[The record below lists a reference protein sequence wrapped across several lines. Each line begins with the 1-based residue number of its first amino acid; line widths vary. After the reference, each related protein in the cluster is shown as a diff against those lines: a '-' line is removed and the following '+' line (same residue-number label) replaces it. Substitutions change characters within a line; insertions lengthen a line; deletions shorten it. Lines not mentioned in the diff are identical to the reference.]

1 MDESFPIFWYDLQ
14 QFISLSFSVRSF
26 QEHFEDAVIFT
37 TILVFILI
45 LIFCFF
51 MDLFS
56 HLYFAKKPLISIV
69 FFFQNFG
76 CSCFF
81 AFHSNFR
88 AGLFISSQI
97 DCQGFNRNCV
107 ESIDHSGKN
116 CPCNNFKSSNAQT
129 WNISILSLFSH
140 SNILAFLVCKFYN
153 LLSSFL
159 NFVLFLVLLRMV
171 SFNFIFEFFC

>member
-1 MDESFPIFWYDLQ
+1 VDESFPIFWYDLQ

-81 AFHSNFR
+81 FIY
-88 AGLFISSQI
+88 LFFTLQYCI
-97 DCQGFNRNCV
+97 DFAIHQR
-107 ESIDHSGKN
+107 ESTMGVHVF
-116 CPCNNFKSSNAQT
+116 P
-129 WNISILSLFSH
+129 IL
-140 SNILAFLVCKFYN
+140 I
-153 LLSSFL
+153 
-159 NFVLFLVLLRMV
+159 
-171 SFNFIFEFFC
+171 